1 MASQEKKQLLVP
13 RAGGGVACE
22 FTLHIIKLTS
32 QERNTDTHA
41 SSRITLG
48 SMVLV
53 SQKKKTTP
61 KNTHTQSESV
71 VQSLHAYM
79 LHRLYK
85 KVSAAPF

>member
-53 SQKKKTTP
+53 SQKKKQHL
-61 KNTHTQSESV
+61 KTHTQSESV